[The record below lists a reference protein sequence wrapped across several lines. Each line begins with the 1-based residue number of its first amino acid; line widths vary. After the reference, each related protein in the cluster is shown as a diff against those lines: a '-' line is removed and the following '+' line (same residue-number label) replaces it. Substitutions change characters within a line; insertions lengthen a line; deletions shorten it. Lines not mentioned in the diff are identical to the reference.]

1 MSARSFNLLK
11 RMIEGEGGLVEG
23 MNVTTC
29 AFTLNYHLETG
40 EEIDLVLEDEQTLVM
55 VECKNY
61 APKYLYKITPQM
73 VDDFVD
79 KAHRLHARF
88 ADRELRVGFFS
99 KHGLQ
104 PSLEEYLTAHNI
116 AVL

>member
-1 MSARSFNLLK
+1 MD
-11 RMIEGEGGLVEG
+11 I
-23 MNVTTC
+23 TTC
-29 AFTLNYHLETG
+29 RFPLNHHLETG
-40 EEIDLVLEDEQTLVM
+40 QEIDLVPEDEQTVVM

-79 KAHRLHARF
+79 KAQRLHARF
-88 ADRELRVGFFS
+88 ADKELRLGFFS
-99 KHGLQ
+99 KHGLE
-104 PSLEEYLTAHNI
+104 PSLETHLTEHTI